1 VLVLCTALL
10 VVVNVLFRNLDQ
22 VERGLRIVARRYA
35 RHPSGNV
42 TIKTTYTNDQN
53 ETEDVE
59 FEEANFHQ
67 FADRSGTF
75 VEFQRLKR
83 ALIRLLRELQMLR
96 AFVPIASDSFLST
109 RDGDPRQS
117 GASAI
122 TADDEIFVDEALS
135 VIAPYTLGT
144 LWSVPVSTLIVDI
157 AKFQMQRGEDPVA
170 LHHVH
175 LQILELVQCHV
186 GRFSGGSLD
195 SFFGDRFILHFN
207 AAGRTV
213 GQALAALDV
222 GLSVVADVAS
232 SAAAPSAT
240 LHFGVASAP
249 ALCGFLGPSRLKV
262 FTVVSDS
269 VAQAAMMSRIA
280 SKERKAP
287 GFVTWRAAEV
297 AKQQMASLSS
307 RIGEVNR
314 FLLIQR
320 LVLQATS
327 YLVVLPG
334 EPETSLSVIFAAGVM
349 IPPSLSGASV
359 EPSLL

>member
-1 VLVLCTALL
+1 
-10 VVVNVLFRNLDQ
+10 
-22 VERGLRIVARRYA
+22 
-35 RHPSGNV
+35 
-42 TIKTTYTNDQN
+42 
-53 ETEDVE
+53 
-59 FEEANFHQ
+59 
-67 FADRSGTF
+67 
-75 VEFQRLKR
+75 
-83 ALIRLLRELQMLR
+83 
-96 AFVPIASDSFLST
+96 
-109 RDGDPRQS
+109 
-117 GASAI
+117 
-122 TADDEIFVDEALS
+122 
-135 VIAPYTLGT
+135 
-144 LWSVPVSTLIVDI
+144 LIVDI
-157 AKFQMQRGEDPVA
+157 AKFQMQRGDDPVA

-175 LQILELVQCHV
+175 LQILELVQRHV

-213 GQALAALDV
+213 GHALAALDV
-222 GLSVVADVAS
+222 GLCLSGVAAPGSCASGTRFFHFNAAGRTHGHALAGLSVVADVAP
-232 SAAAPSAT
+232 SAAAPGVT